1 MTDGGS
7 GTGAAA
13 ATARPPRGL
22 SYNQV
27 RILMLVG
34 GLLLLGITAAVNYV
48 RRVETA
54 EVAAILFFIP
64 IFIGFVFWDWK
75 GGVIAATLA
84 TIGYILLRRPA
95 IEAIGAGR
103 YTALIFSRA
112 VAFYAFGVIGGLANQ
127 QLRSSL
133 TKLDLYD
140 QIDDETGLF
149 NARYFLQDTDLEMS
163 RARRY
168 QTLFSVS
175 SVDFPAAPLHDLGRR
190 RRRSILRQLGQLL
203 ADSVRTVDRAVHA
216 HDGNLHRVVVV
227 LPETADEG
235 ARVFTERLATRVAA
249 FLAQRGAPVEEAAM
263 ARRAMT
269 FPGDEGPLQELREE
283 FAEIERREHPEHP
296 EEPLV
301 DNPPGPER
309 RRG

>member
-1 MTDGGS
+1 
-7 GTGAAA
+7 
-13 ATARPPRGL
+13 
-22 SYNQV
+22 
-27 RILMLVG
+27 
-34 GLLLLGITAAVNYV
+34 
-48 RRVETA
+48 
-54 EVAAILFFIP
+54 
-64 IFIGFVFWDWK
+64 
-75 GGVIAATLA
+75 
-84 TIGYILLRRPA
+84 
-95 IEAIGAGR
+95 
-103 YTALIFSRA
+103 
-112 VAFYAFGVIGGLANQ
+112 
-127 QLRSSL
+127 
-133 TKLDLYD
+133 
-140 QIDDETGLF
+140 
-149 NARYFLQDTDLEMS
+149 MS